1 MGQLGRTQ
9 KSQAA
14 SEKKL
19 KAYACELEQKLEAR
33 TRELAEALEQQT
45 ATSEI
50 LGLIAASPTNIQPVL
65 QAVAE
70 SACRICEA
78 YDSVIRLCE
87 GELLR
92 VRAHHG
98 PIPVDFG
105 GSPIGRG
112 WVTGRAFVDREPVHV
127 HDLQAAA
134 DEFPDGSAYA
144 RRFGHRTILAVP
156 LVREN
161 EAIGALVIRRAE
173 VRPFTDKQIALLTTF
188 ARQAVIAI
196 ENVRLFD
203 EVQAR
208 TRDLSESLQQ
218 QTATADV
225 LKVISR
231 SAFDLKSV
239 LQTLVQSAGRL
250 CGADFA
256 TITRQKDGV
265 LFFAEAYGYSFIEYV
280 RALPVERGRGTATGR
295 ALLEGRVIHIA
306 DVLADPD
313 YTWAE
318 AQRLGGYRTVLGV
331 PMLREGIP
339 VGVLTLT
346 RSEVRPFTEKQIELV
361 STFADQAAIAIEN
374 VRLFDEIQ
382 DKSRQ
387 LQMASEHKSQF
398 VSSISHELRTPL
410 NAIIGLTDMLVT
422 NAARFGMEKAQEP
435 LQRVNHAGTHLL
447 GLINQVLDLS
457 KIEAGKLELNPEP
470 VDLARLIDE
479 VVGTAGQLAEK
490 NKNRLIVEAQ
500 ENLGALTADSM
511 RLKQILLN
519 LLSNACKFT
528 KEGEVA
534 LRVRKVVDGRDWVE
548 LAVADT
554 GIGLNGEQQA
564 KLFQDFTQADSL
576 TAPRYGGTG
585 LGLALSRKL
594 ARMMGGD
601 VTVTSEPGKGS
612 VFTVCLPGGAPS

>member
-9 KSQAA
+9 KSQAV

-33 TRELAEALEQQT
+33 TRELADALEQQT
-45 ATSEI
+45 ATNEI

-98 PIPVDFG
+98 PIPVDFV

-196 ENVRLFD
+196 ENVRLFY

-231 SAFDLKSV
+231 STFDLQTV
-239 LQTLVQSAGRL
+239 LDTLVASASHL
-250 CGADFA
+250 CEADKA
-256 TITRQKDGV
+256 
-265 LFFAEAYGYSFIEYV
+265 FIYL
-280 RALPVERGRGTATGR
+280 RDGRGLYGIAANFGFSREFEEYAKQHPIAPGPGTVTGR
-295 ALLEGRVIHIA
+295 AAVECRPIHIH
-306 DVLADPD
+306 DVLADPG
-313 YTWAE
+313 YTARKFQE
-318 AQRLGGYRTVLGV
+318 LGGYRTDLAVPLMREGV
-331 PMLREGIP
+331 PI
-339 VGVLTLT
+339 GVFVLT
-346 RSEVRPFTEKQIELV
+346 RSIVKPFTDKQIELV
-361 STFADQAAIAIEN
+361 STFANQAVIAIEN
-374 VRLFDEIQ
+374 VRLFDETREALE
-382 DKSRQ
+382 RQ
-387 LQMASEHKSQF
+387 TATAEILRVISSSPTDTQPVFDTIVRNA
-398 VSSISHELRTPL
+398 VSLCG
-410 NAIIGLTDMLVT
+410 AAFGGLHQIKEGRITLD
-422 NAARFGMEKAQEP
+422 AQWGMEADDLVM
-435 LQRVNHAGTHLL
+435 LQRHV
-447 GLINQVLDLS
+447 
-457 KIEAGKLELNPEP
+457 
-470 VDLARLIDE
+470 
-479 VVGTAGQLAEK
+479 
-490 NKNRLIVEAQ
+490 
-500 ENLGALTADSM
+500 
-511 RLKQILLN
+511 
-519 LLSNACKFT
+519 
-528 KEGEVA
+528 
-534 LRVRKVVDGRDWVE
+534 
-548 LAVADT
+548 
-554 GIGLNGEQQA
+554 
-564 KLFQDFTQADSL
+564 
-576 TAPRYGGTG
+576 
-585 LGLALSRKL
+585 
-594 ARMMGGD
+594 
-601 VTVTSEPGKGS
+601 
-612 VFTVCLPGGAPS
+612 

>member
-9 KSQAA
+9 KSQAV

-19 KAYACELEQKLEAR
+19 KAYACELERKHEAR
-33 TRELAEALEQQT
+33 TRELAEAREQQIATSEMLRVISNLPGKLEPVFQSMLENATRLCEAKFGTLYLREGQAFRLVGQHNAPAAYVEERRRNPLLLRPIAGSALGRVVATKQPAQIADVQAEPVYHTDPARADYLKLTGARTLITVPMLKENELVGAIAIYRQEVHPFTDKQIELVTNFANQAVIAIENVRLFDDVQARTRELSEALEQQT

-50 LGLIAASPTNIQPVL
+50 LGVIAASPTDIQPVL

-225 LKVISR
+225 LKIISR

-256 TITRQKDGV
+256 TITR
-265 LFFAEAYGYSFIEYV
+265 
-280 RALPVERGRGTATGR
+280 
-295 ALLEGRVIHIA
+295 
-306 DVLADPD
+306 
-313 YTWAE
+313 
-318 AQRLGGYRTVLGV
+318 
-331 PMLREGIP
+331 
-339 VGVLTLT
+339 
-346 RSEVRPFTEKQIELV
+346 
-361 STFADQAAIAIEN
+361 
-374 VRLFDEIQ
+374 
-382 DKSRQ
+382 
-387 LQMASEHKSQF
+387 
-398 VSSISHELRTPL
+398 
-410 NAIIGLTDMLVT
+410 
-422 NAARFGMEKAQEP
+422 
-435 LQRVNHAGTHLL
+435 
-447 GLINQVLDLS
+447 
-457 KIEAGKLELNPEP
+457 
-470 VDLARLIDE
+470 
-479 VVGTAGQLAEK
+479 
-490 NKNRLIVEAQ
+490 
-500 ENLGALTADSM
+500 
-511 RLKQILLN
+511 
-519 LLSNACKFT
+519 
-528 KEGEVA
+528 
-534 LRVRKVVDGRDWVE
+534 
-548 LAVADT
+548 
-554 GIGLNGEQQA
+554 
-564 KLFQDFTQADSL
+564 
-576 TAPRYGGTG
+576 
-585 LGLALSRKL
+585 
-594 ARMMGGD
+594 
-601 VTVTSEPGKGS
+601 
-612 VFTVCLPGGAPS
+612 

>member
-1 MGQLGRTQ
+1 MLLLSADLQPGATSMGQLGRTQ
-9 KSQAA
+9 KSQTA

-127 HDLQAAA
+127 HDLQAAT

-156 LVREN
+156 LLREN

-225 LKVISR
+225 LKIISR

-265 LFFAEAYGYSFIEYV
+265 LFFAEAYGYSSEFIEYV

-295 ALLEGRVIHIA
+295 ALLEGR
-306 DVLADPD
+306 
-313 YTWAE
+313 
-318 AQRLGGYRTVLGV
+318 
-331 PMLREGIP
+331 
-339 VGVLTLT
+339 
-346 RSEVRPFTEKQIELV
+346 
-361 STFADQAAIAIEN
+361 
-374 VRLFDEIQ
+374 
-382 DKSRQ
+382 
-387 LQMASEHKSQF
+387 
-398 VSSISHELRTPL
+398 
-410 NAIIGLTDMLVT
+410 
-422 NAARFGMEKAQEP
+422 
-435 LQRVNHAGTHLL
+435 
-447 GLINQVLDLS
+447 
-457 KIEAGKLELNPEP
+457 
-470 VDLARLIDE
+470 
-479 VVGTAGQLAEK
+479 
-490 NKNRLIVEAQ
+490 
-500 ENLGALTADSM
+500 
-511 RLKQILLN
+511 
-519 LLSNACKFT
+519 
-528 KEGEVA
+528 
-534 LRVRKVVDGRDWVE
+534 
-548 LAVADT
+548 
-554 GIGLNGEQQA
+554 
-564 KLFQDFTQADSL
+564 
-576 TAPRYGGTG
+576 
-585 LGLALSRKL
+585 
-594 ARMMGGD
+594 
-601 VTVTSEPGKGS
+601 
-612 VFTVCLPGGAPS
+612 